1 MWVMDIKDTELEV
14 NIDSSVPVLS
24 GQTVKTVFMTQH
36 QDRLYPET
44 ITANKGDI
52 LIISFADKNVTTLEI
67 PGYDLTQKVKV
78 YNFEL
83 FLDKQGT
90 FEIYCHDCVS
100 KFPTVLIV
108 E

>member
-1 MWVMDIKDTELEV
+1 MWITELNNVESEFV
-14 NIDSSVPVLS
+14 NEPSIPKLS
-24 GQTVKTVFMTQH
+24 GQNVKTVFMTQH
-36 QDRLYPET
+36 QGRLYPET

-78 YNFEL
+78 YDFEL
-83 FLDKQGT
+83 LLDKQGT
-90 FEIYCHDCVS
+90 FEIYCHDCLFKS
-100 KFPTVLIV
+100 PAVLIV